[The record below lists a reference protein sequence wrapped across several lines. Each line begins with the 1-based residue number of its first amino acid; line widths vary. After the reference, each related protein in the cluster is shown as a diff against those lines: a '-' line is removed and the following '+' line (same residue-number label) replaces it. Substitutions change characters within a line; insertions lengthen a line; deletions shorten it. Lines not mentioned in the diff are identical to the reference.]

1 MGYTMAMYVI
11 AGLGNPGEK
20 YKDTRHNVGWFVI
33 ESLVGTEGWTESKYA
48 NALLKEDSR
57 AGERTLFM
65 KPLTF
70 MNKSGESVSYSAQK
84 NNIEPSRIIVIHD
97 DVDLPL
103 GTFKISFDRG
113 SGGHNGVK
121 SIAHHLK
128 TNAFVRIRIGI
139 APTTLRAKLQ
149 QKTKSLSGY
158 VLSRFW
164 DKEREELEILVG
176 SVGNAIDMIITDG
189 VEKAMNRFN

>member
-1 MGYTMAMYVI
+1 MFII

-33 ESLVGTEGWTESKYA
+33 DRFVGTEGWTESKYA
-48 NALLKEDSR
+48 KASLKEDVR
-57 AGERTLFM
+57 AGESVLFM
-65 KPLTF
+65 KPFTF
-70 MNKSGESVSYSAQK
+70 MNKSGEAIQYASGKYNVD
-84 NNIEPSRIIVIHD
+84 PDHIIILHD

-103 GTFKISFDRG
+103 GTFKISYDRG
-113 SGGHNGVK
+113 AGGHNGVK

-128 TNAFVRIRIGI
+128 TNAFIRIRIGV

-149 QKTKSLSGY
+149 QKTRSLSGY
-158 VLSRFW
+158 VLGRFW
-164 DKEREELEILVG
+164 DKEREELDVLIPHI
-176 SVGNAIDMIITDG
+176 GNAVDMIISDG